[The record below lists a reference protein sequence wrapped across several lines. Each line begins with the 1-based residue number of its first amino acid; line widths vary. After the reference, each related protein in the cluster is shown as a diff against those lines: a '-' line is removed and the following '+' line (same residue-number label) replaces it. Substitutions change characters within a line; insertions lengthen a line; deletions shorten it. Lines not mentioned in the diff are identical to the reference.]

1 MRSYLVSIWRCRYF
15 WLSLVKIDLRD
26 RYRRSV
32 IGVGWSLLRPLLSA
46 VILCTVLQRIFHRQ
60 DWWSYTPELL
70 AGLVAWDYLV
80 GSTKS
85 GCHCFLRGECY
96 IRQQPAPLA
105 IYPLRTALGEMIHF
119 LMALGVVLGLVW
131 SLHGFGNLPA
141 LIYLLPTLVLLFF
154 FAWSLALVAGAANV
168 YYQDVQHLTDVAFQV
183 LFYLTPIIYRVE
195 DLGPGRLGWLVKNCN
210 PFVPFLHLIR
220 QTILEGQRPPGST
233 FVAAAAMVSLM
244 MAGAACLCARMER
257 RLIFHL

>member
-1 MRSYLVSIWRCRYF
+1 MRSYLLSIWRCRYF

-80 GSTKS
+80 SSAKA

-131 SLHGFGNLPA
+131 SLQGFRNLPV
-141 LIYLLPTLVLLFF
+141 LIYVVPTLVLLFF
-154 FAWSLALVAGAANV
+154 FAWSLALMAGAANV

-195 DLGPGRLGWLVKNCN
+195 DLGPGRLGWLVKHCN

-220 QTILEGQRPPGST
+220 DTILEGQRPAMAT
-233 FVAAAAMVSLM
+233 FVAASAMVCLM
-244 MAGAACLCARMER
+244 MTGAACLCARMER